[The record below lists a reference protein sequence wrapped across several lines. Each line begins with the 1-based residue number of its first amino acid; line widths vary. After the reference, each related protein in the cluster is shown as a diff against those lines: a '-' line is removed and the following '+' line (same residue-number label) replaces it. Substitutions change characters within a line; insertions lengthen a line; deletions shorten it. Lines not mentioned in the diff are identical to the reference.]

1 MRTLEVVF
9 LIVGWIDEEGAENRT
24 STSARRLLGSY
35 TERGYRRELESRA
48 RLGD

>member
-1 MRTLEVVF
+1 VF
-9 LIVGWIDEEGAENRT
+9 LNVFGLNEEGAENRT